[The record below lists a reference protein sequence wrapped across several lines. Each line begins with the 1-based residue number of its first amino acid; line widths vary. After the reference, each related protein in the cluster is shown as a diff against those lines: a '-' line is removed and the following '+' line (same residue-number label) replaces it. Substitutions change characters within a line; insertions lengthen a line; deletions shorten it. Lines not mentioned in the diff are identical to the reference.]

1 MKNNS
6 KICLVLI
13 SILLINLSKSKNTT
27 FGIELNS
34 YQERCLT
41 EYYQKQTVIVFEL
54 HSDNPKMEL
63 TVKLPEGNIIYNNIN
78 NNSLFSITTPS
89 NGLYSACIK
98 NFGKEKSESKLTVKS
113 GINANDFSSV
123 AKSKDL
129 EPIDYEL
136 EKILQKQ
143 NRLSHY
149 SKVSIEKQIE
159 FSSIYKSISRRIS
172 YYSLLMIAGMIMIGI
187 IETLYLKRFMEKRKI
202 I

>member
-6 KICLVLI
+6 KIFPIIILV
-13 SILLINLSKSKNTT
+13 LLINLSTNKNTT
-27 FGIELNS
+27 FGLELFS
-34 YQERCLT
+34 YNERCLT
-41 EYYQKQTVIVFEL
+41 EYFLKQTVVVFEL
-54 HSDNPKMEL
+54 NSDNPRMEL
-63 TVKLPEGNIIYNNIN
+63 TVKLPEGNVIYNKMN
-78 NNSLFSITTPS
+78 NTSLFSITTPS
-89 NGLYSACIK
+89 NGLYSVCIK
-98 NFGKEKSESKLTVKS
+98 NFGKEKCESTLTIKS

-149 SKVSIEKQIE
+149 NKVSIEKQNE
-159 FSSIYKSISRRIS
+159 FSSIYKSISSRIS

-187 IETLYLKRFMEKRKI
+187 METLYLKKFMEKRKI

>member
-6 KICLVLI
+6 KILSILI
-13 SILLINLSKSKNTT
+13 IILLINSSITKNTS

-41 EYYQKQTVIVFEL
+41 EYYQKQTVVVFEL
-54 HSDNPKMEL
+54 NSDNPKMEL
-63 TVKLPEGNIIYNNIN
+63 TVKLPEGYVIYNNMN
-78 NNSLFSITTPS
+78 KTSLFSMTTPS
-89 NGLYSACIK
+89 HGLYSVCLK
-98 NFGKEKSESKLTVKS
+98 NFGKEKCESKITIKS

-123 AKSKDL
+123 VKSKDL

-136 EKILQKQ
+136 ENLLKKQ
-143 NRLSHY
+143 NILSHY
-149 SKVSIEKQIE
+149 NKVSIEKQNE
-159 FSSIYKSISRRIS
+159 FSSIYKSISGRIS

-187 IETLYLKRFMEKRKI
+187 METLYLKRFMEKRKI

>member
-6 KICLVLI
+6 KIFPIIILV
-13 SILLINLSKSKNTT
+13 LLINLSTNKNTT
-27 FGIELNS
+27 FGLELFS
-34 YQERCLT
+34 YNERCLT
-41 EYYQKQTVIVFEL
+41 EYFLKQTVVVFEL
-54 HSDNPKMEL
+54 NSDNPRMEL
-63 TVKLPEGNIIYNNIN
+63 TVKLPEGNVIYNNMN
-78 NNSLFSITTPS
+78 NTSLFSITTPS
-89 NGLYSACIK
+89 NGLYSVCIK
-98 NFGKEKSESKLTVKS
+98 NFGKEKCKSKLTIKS

-149 SKVSIEKQIE
+149 NKVSIEKQNE
-159 FSSIYKSISRRIS
+159 FSSIYKSISSRIS

-187 IETLYLKRFMEKRKI
+187 METLYLKKFMEKRKI

>member
-6 KICLVLI
+6 KIFPILI
-13 SILLINLSKSKNTT
+13 FVLLINISTNKNTT

-34 YQERCLT
+34 YHERCLT
-41 EYYQKQTVIVFEL
+41 EYYLKQTVVVFEL
-54 HSDNPKMEL
+54 NSDNPRMEL
-63 TVKLPEGNIIYNNIN
+63 TVKLPEGNVIYNNMN
-78 NNSLFSITTPS
+78 KTSLFSITTPS
-89 NGLYSACIK
+89 NGLYSVCVK
-98 NFGKEKSESKLTVKS
+98 NFGKEKCESKLTIKS

-136 EKILQKQ
+136 EKLLQKQ
-143 NRLSHY
+143 NRLTHY
-149 SKVSIEKQIE
+149 SKVSIEKQNE
-159 FSSIYKSISRRIS
+159 FSSIYKSISSRIS

-187 IETLYLKRFMEKRKI
+187 METLYLKKFMEKRKI